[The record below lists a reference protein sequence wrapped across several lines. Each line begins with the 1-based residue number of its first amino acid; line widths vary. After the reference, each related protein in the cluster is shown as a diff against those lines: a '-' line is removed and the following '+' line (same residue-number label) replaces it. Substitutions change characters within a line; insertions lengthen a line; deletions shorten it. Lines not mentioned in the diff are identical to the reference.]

1 MSDHKQV
8 SFLGKAGD
16 FLAVSFSLVILGLF
30 VLPPVTAVVALCY
43 QGLLWLKY
51 GRWITLPLLG
61 TLNWMLDKLGANVV
75 LVVPY
80 QDTDWVGASWLAR
93 SVCEADTW
101 YSLPVIFTAIIVFIV
116 KIYEWISEGIA
127 DAERRKASSQR

>member
-1 MSDHKQV
+1 M
-8 SFLGKAGD
+8 
-16 FLAVSFSLVILGLF
+16 
-30 VLPPVTAVVALCY
+30 
-43 QGLLWLKY
+43 
-51 GRWITLPLLG
+51 
-61 TLNWMLDKLGANVV
+61 LNKLGANVV

-101 YSLPVIFTAIIVFIV
+101 YSLPIILLVILGFIA

-127 DAERRKASSQR
+127 DAERRKANSQR